1 MQLSIVLT
9 TKYRLL
15 SMAAIVDVFE
25 TANRF
30 LREEGKSD
38 FFEITFVGIAP
49 DNVLPDAINHIPYAT
64 FTADRQY
71 DLVFV
76 PAFGPVD
83 LGNTL
88 AENGC
93 FLPWLRAQYERG
105 ATLASICTGAF
116 LLAASGL
123 LNGKKATTH
132 VDAADKLAAYFPE
145 VDIQQDAVVTQDT
158 NIYTSGGATSGFH
171 LKLALL
177 QKYCGRAL
185 AVRIAKVFSIDM
197 DRENQAYFSHFE
209 PAEAH
214 DDELVM
220 RVQHKI
226 KQEFPEIKSI
236 EEAIADI
243 PASRRNFVRRFKQ
256 ATGLTPIRY
265 LQKTKIEAAKKL
277 LENTE
282 KGLFEIMLCA
292 GYNDMK
298 NFRQLFK
305 ENTGMTPKAYRD
317 KFAMRFEPII

>member
-9 TKYRLL
+9 SKYRLL
-15 SMAAIVDVFE
+15 SLAAIVDVFE
-25 TANRF
+25 TVNSF
-30 LREEGKSD
+30 LRQDGKPEL
-38 FFEITFVGIAP
+38 FQIALVGPTAEK
-49 DNVLPDAINHIPYAT
+49 VLPDGISHIPYHPFAT
-64 FTADRQY
+64 GQFH
-71 DLVFV
+71 DLILV

-83 LGNTL
+83 LPITL
-88 AENGC
+88 EENNC
-93 FLPWLRAQYERG
+93 FLPWLREQHQQG
-105 ATLASICTGAF
+105 ATLASMCTGAF

-123 LNGKKATTH
+123 LNERRATTH
-132 VDAADKLAAYFPE
+132 VDAADKLDTFFPK
-145 VDIQQDAVVTQDT
+145 IKLQQDAVVTHDT

-171 LKLALL
+171 LKLALI
-177 QKYCGRAL
+177 QKYCGREMAI
-185 AVRIAKVFSIDM
+185 RIAKVYSIDM
-197 DRENQAYFSHFE
+197 DREHQAYFGHFSPVE
-209 PAEAH
+209 TH

-226 KQEFPEIKSI
+226 KNEFTELKSI

-243 PASRRNFVRRFKQ
+243 PASRRNFVRRFKL

-277 LENTE
+277 LENSE
-282 KGLFEIMLCA
+282 KGLFEIMLFA

>member
-1 MQLSIVLT
+1 MQLSVILT

-15 SMAAIVDVFE
+15 SLAAIVDVFE

-30 LREEGKSD
+30 LREEGKPEL
-38 FFEITFVGIAP
+38 FEITLVGLTP
-49 DNVLPDAINHIPYAT
+49 HQSLPENINHIAYAP
-64 FTADRQY
+64 FTDDRQY
-71 DLVFV
+71 DLVLI
-76 PAFGPVD
+76 PAFGPVN
-83 LGNTL
+83 LVQTLEENT
-88 AENGC
+88 G
-93 FLPWLRAQYERG
+93 FLPWLHEQYKRG
-105 ATLASICTGAF
+105 ATLASNCTGAF

-123 LNGKKATTH
+123 LNSKPATTH
-132 VDAADKLAAYFPE
+132 VDAVDALATCFPQ
-145 VDIQQDAVVTQDT
+145 VNVQRDAVVTHDA

-177 QKYCGRAL
+177 QKYCGREMS
-185 AVRIAKVFSIDM
+185 VRIAKVFSIDM
-197 DRENQAYFSHFE
+197 DRVNQAYFGHFS
-209 PAEAH
+209 PTEAH

-226 KQEFPEIKSI
+226 KEEFPEIKSI

-282 KGLFEIMLCA
+282 KG
-292 GYNDMK
+292 
-298 NFRQLFK
+298 
-305 ENTGMTPKAYRD
+305 
-317 KFAMRFEPII
+317 

>member
-1 MQLSIVLT
+1 MQLSIVLP

-15 SMAAIVDVFE
+15 SLAAILDVFE

-30 LREEGKSD
+30 LAEEGKPQL
-38 FFEITFVGIAP
+38 FKITLVGIPPNKA
-49 DNVLPDAINHIPYAT
+49 LPESISHLPYRSYRT
-64 FTADRQY
+64 GQQF
-71 DLVFV
+71 DLIFV

-83 LGNTL
+83 FAQTIADNSCLI
-88 AENGC
+88 
-93 FLPWLRAQYERG
+93 PWLQAQYQCG
-105 ATLASICTGAF
+105 AALASTCTGVF

-123 LNGKKATTH
+123 LNGKRATTH
-132 VDAADKLAAYFPE
+132 VDAVDQLARHFPE
-145 VDIQQDAVVTQDT
+145 INIQRNAVVTQDDK
-158 NIYTSGGATSGFH
+158 IYTSGGATSGFH

-177 QKYCGRAL
+177 QKYCGREL

-197 DRENQAYFSHFE
+197 DRDNQAYFGHFAPIE
-209 PAEAH
+209 VH

-226 KQEFPEIKSI
+226 KSEFPEIKSI

-243 PASRRNFVRRFKQ
+243 PASRRNLVRRFKQ

-265 LQKTKIEAAKKL
+265 LQKTKIEAAKKM

-317 KFAMRFEPII
+317 KFAMRYEPII